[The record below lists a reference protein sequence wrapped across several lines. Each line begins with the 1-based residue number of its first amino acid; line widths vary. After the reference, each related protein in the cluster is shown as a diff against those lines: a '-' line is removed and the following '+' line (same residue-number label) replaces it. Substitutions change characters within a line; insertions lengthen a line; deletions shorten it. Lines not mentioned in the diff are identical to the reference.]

1 MASLWVLVL
10 KELRDLLRDPHT
22 LVMLLIP
29 ALVYSFMGEAAGSAI
44 QQAVEQATS
53 IKIFFVDW
61 DGGVFAE
68 LLKSYVSRMAI
79 VVENASKADAVIVIP
94 ASFTYNLSQYLQAS
108 VVARVKVEDVSIASL
123 AIINTVRE
131 IISSFNSIVASI
143 LSGGKINRTDL
154 VSVTVFATLPHKTL
168 PAHVVESI
176 YNTMFTLV
184 LAPLIVAGYAAIISS
199 ASIAY
204 EKEEKTL
211 ETLLTLPVPRTH
223 IVVAKL
229 VASLAAA
236 TLGTIST
243 GFGVYWYTV
252 KTLGLATP
260 GSIGVVEV
268 LGYKGLVS
276 LLASTMTLLILTC
289 VIGLFFGMLCQSV
302 RGAQSLSGL
311 VFMLVFAVGI
321 PLLMSPLPPNPTA
334 RLLTALIPFSAP
346 VIAVKA
352 AIIEDNMLILAT
364 LASHIAYTLLLATY
378 IAKIV
383 SSEKLLLGIRLEHK
397 LEKY

>member
-1 MASLWVLVL
+1 MAGLWVLVL
-10 KELRDLLRDPHT
+10 KEVRDLLRDPHM

-29 ALVYSFMGEAAGSAI
+29 ALVYSFMGEATGSAI

-53 IKIFFVDW
+53 IKIFFVDR

-68 LLKSYVSRMAI
+68 LLKSHVARIAA
-79 VVENASKADAVIVIP
+79 VVGNASKADIVLIIP
-94 ASFTYNLSQYLQAS
+94 AGFSSNLSRGLPAH
-108 VVARVKVEDVSIASL
+108 VIARVKAEDVSIAPL
-123 AIINTVRE
+123 ATINTVKAV
-131 IISSFNSIVASI
+131 IWSFNSIVASI
-143 LSGGKINRTDL
+143 LSEGKINRTDL
-154 VSVTVFATLPHKTL
+154 VGVIAFVILSRRVL
-168 PAHVVESI
+168 PAYVVESI

-184 LAPLIVAGYAAIISS
+184 LAPLIVAGYSAIISS

-211 ETLLTLPVPRTH
+211 ETLLTLPVPRTY

-229 VASLAAA
+229 VASLVAAVIG
-236 TLGTIST
+236 TLST
-243 GFGVYWYTV
+243 GFGIYWYTM
-252 KTLGLATP
+252 KTLSLATTAPMDVIELLGYHGLA
-260 GSIGVVEV
+260 
-268 LGYKGLVS
+268 S
-276 LLASTMTLLILTC
+276 LLAATMALLVLTC
-289 VIGLFFGMLCQSV
+289 VVGLFFGMLCQSV

-378 IAKIV
+378 ITKIV
-383 SSEKLLLGIRLEHK
+383 SSEKLLLGIKTLK
-397 LEKY
+397 P